1 MCLEVIQQL
10 KHYKVFVIIRVFT
23 TTKIPVKKQNYKHGR
38 CTFNLKK
45 RPVFKKCVCKLAFFF
60 IFAKWGLVLCL
71 AFHFAS
77 DFSLH
82 TS

>member
-45 RPVFKKCVCKLAFFF
+45 KRDQFLRSVYVNL
-60 IFAKWGLVLCL
+60 
-71 AFHFAS
+71 HFS
-77 DFSLH
+77 SSLQNGV
-82 TS
+82 